1 MSYYSVFLGPYLQA
15 TLMEKVVTKH
25 NHYCNN
31 KECQRY
37 EKRSYSEV
45 FCPKCGA
52 KIEAVPFETTEYC
65 AANANESDDDFDFW
79 EGINDYL
86 CDPFWENDKEES
98 SIYIP
103 NRAMSGV
110 DRRLNFELSQEAPD
124 PTDFNGDTIEAE
136 KAAFT
141 KTFASQIKKL
151 EGLFGKENLQLKWG
165 QFCW

>member
-1 MSYYSVFLGPYLQA
+1 MIDRI
-15 TLMEKVVTKH
+15 E
-25 NHYCNN
+25 
-31 KECQRY
+31 
-37 EKRSYSEV
+37 
-45 FCPKCGA
+45 CPKCGA

-110 DRRLNFELSQEAPD
+110 DRRLNFPQARL
-124 PTDFNGDTIEAE
+124 
-136 KAAFT
+136 
-141 KTFASQIKKL
+141 KL
-151 EGLFGKENLQLKWG
+151 CPGRDGVVG
-165 QFCW
+165 TGRH